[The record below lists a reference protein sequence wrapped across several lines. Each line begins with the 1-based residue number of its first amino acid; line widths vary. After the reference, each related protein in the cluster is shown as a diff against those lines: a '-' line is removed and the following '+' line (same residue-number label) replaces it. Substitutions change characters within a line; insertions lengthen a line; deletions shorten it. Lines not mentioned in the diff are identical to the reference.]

1 MNADERVAIRAAVLT
16 CTGDPGLDGANAR
29 QVRYLPDAVVVL
41 ADGHIEATAPAEALL
56 PALGEGV
63 RLLDRRGSILV
74 PGFVDAHVHY
84 PQVDVIASHGTQLL
98 DWLERF
104 TFPAERAFANRV
116 HAEAT
121 ARFFLDRLLEVGTTT
136 AAVFATVHTASVDA
150 LFEAAEPLG
159 MALIAG
165 KCHMDRHAPEG
176 LTDTLEGGLAEARRL
191 IARWHGGGARGRFR
205 YAITPRFAVTSTPE
219 QLVALGALAEEQ
231 PSVYVQSHVAENHAE
246 IEAVA
251 RLFPGHRSY
260 LEVYDRAGLVRERSL
275 WAHCIYL
282 DDADR
287 ARLTAAGASPV
298 FCPTSNLFLG
308 SGLYDLARAVG
319 AGNRVAMGSDVG
331 GGTGYSI
338 LTTLAEGYKVQQ
350 LLGQTL
356 SPAYALYLATLG
368 GATALGL
375 AAEIGSIEP
384 GKWADFVLLD
394 PAATPLLARR
404 TALPHA
410 RHDPLDTFF
419 ALMMLG
425 DDRAVAETWIAGRC
439 VRHRA
444 SEALGVAGG

>member
-1 MNADERVAIRAAVLT
+1 MKATERIAVRAAILT
-16 CTGDPGLDGANAR
+16 CLDDPGLDGANAR
-29 QVRYLPDAVVVL
+29 HVRFLPDGLVVL
-41 ADGHIEATAPAEALL
+41 ADGRIDAVAPAEVLL
-56 PALGEGV
+56 PALGPGV
-63 RLLDRRGSILV
+63 RLLDRRGCLLL

-104 TFPAERAFANRV
+104 TFPAERAFADPA
-116 HAEAT
+116 HASEA
-121 ARFFLDRLLEVGTTT
+121 ARFFLTRLLEHGTTT

-150 LFEAAEPLG
+150 LFEAARPLG

-176 LTDTLEGGLAEARRL
+176 LTDTVAGGLREARAL
-191 IARWHGGGARGRFR
+191 IERWHGAGVNGRFR

-219 QLVALGALAEEQ
+219 QLSALGALAREY
-231 PSVYVQSHVAENHAE
+231 PSVYVQSHVAENRAE

-260 LEVYDRAGLVRERSL
+260 LEVYDRAGLLRERSL
-275 WAHCIYL
+275 WAHCIHL

-287 ARLTAAGASPV
+287 AGLTETGASPV

-308 SGLYDLARAVG
+308 SGLYDLAQALA
-319 AGNRVAMGSDVG
+319 AGNRVAVGSDVG
-331 GGTGYSI
+331 GGTGYSM
-338 LTTLAEGYKVQQ
+338 LATLAEGYKVQQ
-350 LLGQTL
+350 LLGHTL

-368 GATALGL
+368 GARALALEG
-375 AAEIGSIEP
+375 EIGSVEP

-404 TALPHA
+404 TGLPRA
-410 RHDPLDTFF
+410 RNDPLDTFF

-425 DDRAVAETWIAGRC
+425 DDRAVAETWVAGRC
-439 VRHRA
+439 LHARGNA
-444 SEALGVAGG
+444 APALSG

>member
-1 MNADERVAIRAAVLT
+1 MNALERVAIRAAVLT

-29 QVRYLPDAVVVL
+29 HVRFLPDAVVVV
-41 ADGHIEATAPAEALL
+41 ADGRIDAVAPAQALL
-56 PALGEGV
+56 PALGAGV
-63 RLLDRRGSILV
+63 RVLDRRGYLLV

-104 TFPAERAFANRV
+104 TFRAERAFADRA

-136 AAVFATVHTASVDA
+136 AAVFATVHAASVDA

-176 LTDTLEGGLAEARRL
+176 LTDTIDAGLAEAREL
-191 IARWHGGGARGRFR
+191 IARWHGGGVHGRFR

-219 QLVALGALAEEQ
+219 QLVALGALAAEH
-231 PSVYVQSHVAENHAE
+231 PSVYVQSHVAENRAE

-251 RLFPGHRSY
+251 RLFPDHRSY

-308 SGLYDLARAVG
+308 SGLYDLAEARA
-319 AGNRVAMGSDVG
+319 AGNRVAVGSDVG
-331 GGTGYSI
+331 GGTSYSM

-356 SPAYALYLATLG
+356 SPACALYLATLG
-368 GATALGL
+368 GAAALGL
-375 AAEIGSIEP
+375 GSEIGSIEA

-404 TALPHA
+404 TALPRAH
-410 RHDPLDTFF
+410 HDPLDLFF

-439 VRHRA
+439 VHARGHRR
-444 SEALGVAGG
+444 SGVTG

>member
-1 MNADERVAIRAAVLT
+1 MNTRECVAIRAAVLT
-16 CTGDPGLDGANAR
+16 CTGDPGLDGTNAR
-29 QVRYLPDAVVVL
+29 HARFLPDAVVVV
-41 ADGHIEATAPAEALL
+41 ADGRIDAIAPAEALL
-56 PALGEGV
+56 PALGEGWRV
-63 RLLDRRGSILV
+63 LDRRGHLLV

-104 TFPAERAFANRV
+104 TFPAERAFADRG
-116 HAEAT
+116 HAETT

-136 AAVFATVHTASVDA
+136 AAVFATVHAASVDA

-165 KCHMDRHAPEG
+165 KCHMDRQAPEG
-176 LTDTLEGGLAEARRL
+176 LTGTVEGGVSEARAL
-191 IARWHGGGARGRFR
+191 IERWHGAGHHGRFC

-219 QLVALGALAEEQ
+219 QLVALGALAEDQ
-231 PSVYVQSHVAENHAE
+231 PSVYVQSHVAENPAE
-246 IEAVA
+246 IAAVA

-308 SGLYDLARAVG
+308 SGLYDLAEAL
-319 AGNRVAMGSDVG
+319 AADNRVAVGSDVG

-350 LLGQTL
+350 LLGHTL

-375 AAEIGSIEP
+375 AGEIGSIEP

-410 RHDPLDTFF
+410 RNDPLDTFF

-439 VRHRA
+439 VHARRPRA
-444 SEALGVAGG
+444 LDAIG